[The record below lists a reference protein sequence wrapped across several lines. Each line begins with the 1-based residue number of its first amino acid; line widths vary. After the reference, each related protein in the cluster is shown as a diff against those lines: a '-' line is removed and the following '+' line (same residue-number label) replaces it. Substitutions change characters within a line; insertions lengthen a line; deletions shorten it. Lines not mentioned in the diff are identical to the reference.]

1 MKLLNYIKGKF
12 EEPESAEWMDN
23 LSPSTGNVIGS
34 VPLSGESDVRLAI
47 DAAREA
53 LPEWSGMDPSDR
65 AGWLDKIAD
74 CLEEKFEEIAY
85 LESLDT
91 GKPISLARSVDA
103 TRSVSN
109 FRFFSEMIRDME
121 DEIYEMEDATN
132 TVKLRAVGVGALI
145 TPWNLPLYLLSWKVA
160 PAIGMGN
167 TVVCKPNHKLTPNSP
182 YPKPFSHD
190 QIHAFLR

>member
-1 MKLLNYIKGKF
+1 MKLQNYIKGKF

-23 LSPSTGNVIGS
+23 LSPSTGDVIGS
-34 VPLSGESDVRLAI
+34 VPLSGESDVKLAI

-53 LPEWSGMDPSDR
+53 LPEWSGMNPSDR
-65 AGWLDKIAD
+65 ADWLERIAD

-109 FRFFSEMIRDME
+109 FRFFSKMIRDME
-121 DEIYEMEDATN
+121 DETYEMEDATN
-132 TVKLRAVGVGALI
+132 LSLI
-145 TPWNLPLYLLSWKVA
+145 H
-160 PAIGMGN
+160 I
-167 TVVCKPNHKLTPNSP
+167 
-182 YPKPFSHD
+182 
-190 QIHAFLR
+190 

>member
-1 MKLLNYIKGKF
+1 MEWDGSF
-12 EEPESAEWMDN
+12 CRAEW
-23 LSPSTGNVIGS
+23 L
-34 VPLSGESDVRLAI
+34 
-47 DAAREA
+47 
-53 LPEWSGMDPSDR
+53 DR
-65 AGWLDKIAD
+65 IAD

-132 TVKLRAVGVGALI
+132 IVKLRAVGVGD
-145 TPWNLPLYLLSWKVA
+145 LSLHGTFLFTCCLGRSL
-160 PAIGMGN
+160 AIGMGI
-167 TVVCKPNHKLTPNSP
+167 P
-182 YPKPFSHD
+182 
-190 QIHAFLR
+190 